1 MNEQSRRHIV
11 SVVIAAILAA
21 VPTSMVGQSTTT
33 SPGSWSAVQSLKQN
47 VTVAVMTKDGTQ
59 TKGKLQRVL
68 EDSIVVGEDHKAKIL
83 KRDDIA
89 TIYKTEKSKLKSTLI
104 GAGIGTGA
112 GVVLGAA
119 VGGCHDIGCV
129 SRGKAIAVAA
139 PLFAIPGA
147 LTGLLIGHHREKKT
161 LVYAGK

>member
-1 MNEQSRRHIV
+1 MM
-11 SVVIAAILAA
+11 AA
-21 VPTSMVGQSTTT
+21 VPTSMVAQSTTK
-33 SPGSWSAVQSLKQN
+33 SPSWSAVQSLKQN
-47 VTVAVMTKDGTQ
+47 VIVVVMTKDGTQ
-59 TKGKLQRVL
+59 TKGKLQSVL